1 MLDLIGR
8 DGPMSPRDVI
18 ATSGIHPATM
28 TGILDRLESG
38 GWITRRPD
46 PDDRR
51 RLIIEADLDR
61 GSEVAGLYGPMSKA
75 INQICSD
82 YSDDDLARV
91 IEFLERVAAAGVEAT
106 SAARNTSD

>member
-1 MLDLIGR
+1 MIGR
-8 DGPMSPRDVI
+8 DGPMSPSDVI

-46 PDDRR
+46 PADRR
-51 RLIIEADLDR
+51 RLIVEAVMDR
-61 GSEVAGLYGPMSKA
+61 GAEVARLYGPMSKA

-82 YSDDDLARV
+82 YSDEDLARIV
-91 IEFLERVAAAGVEAT
+91 EFLERVADAGVEAT
-106 SAARNTSD
+106 AQARNAPD